1 MKKIVFVFIALFA
14 ICFTANA
21 QQATCKVKGTE
32 ASVVVTV
39 TDWDA
44 AGNVYLSFD
53 SDCDHSV
60 NVSYTIKFCE
70 TTKGSPVKGSVV
82 FTSQPFNALVAP
94 NQSTPKTA
102 KINLSG
108 GKELTAVKEVV
119 VSGARCE

>member
-70 TTKGSPVKGSVV
+70 TKKGEMVKSGVECV
-82 FTSQPFNALVAP
+82 SQPFNALVAP

-108 GKELTAVKEVV
+108 GKELTAVKKVV

>member
-1 MKKIVFVFIALFA
+1 MFIALFA

-21 QQATCKVKGTE
+21 QQATCNVKGTD

-39 TDWDA
+39 TDWDE

-70 TTKGSPVKGSVV
+70 TPKGSQFKSANSCE
-82 FTSQPFNALVAP
+82 SQPFNALVKP
-94 NQSTPKTA
+94 NKSTPKTV

-108 GKELTAVKEVV
+108 GKELTDVKEIV

>member
-1 MKKIVFVFIALFA
+1 MKKIVLMFIALFT
-14 ICFTANA
+14 ICFAANA
-21 QQATCKVKGTE
+21 QQATCKVKGTD

-39 TDWDA
+39 TDWDE

-70 TTKGSPVKGSVV
+70 TTKGSPVNSSHVWV
-82 FTSQPFNALVAP
+82 SQPFNALVAP